1 MDNFNIKR
9 FAHTFRWYF
18 CENRSR
24 LLAWSAG
31 LALGIFVAQSFF
43 LWIAVGQIKGLQLT
57 PEITSSV
64 CGPITGIC
72 VLLTLWYVFSQ
83 IFSTLKTKQK
93 RIAYLTLPATNL
105 ERYLAA
111 FLMTAVV
118 WLIFIL
124 LAVALGD
131 TLRMVFFGLLG
142 KGWVS
147 GVVAYLSRGCN
158 QLTGWAAFMDNALD
172 LSTWFWVLSFYIL
185 SGTLLS
191 KREFLLGS
199 LAQIVI
205 IVAYIWVFYKFNFQY
220 SMLMNIDEAT
230 GVTHVNLLMY
240 VVVLGLLALSILN
253 IWGSY
258 QLFKRFQIITSKWFN
273 V

>member
-72 VLLTLWYVFSQ
+72 VLLTLWFVFSQ

-205 IVAYIWVFYKFNFQY
+205 IVAYIWVYNG
-220 SMLMNIDEAT
+220 SNLHLMHIDEAT

>member
-18 CENRSR
+18 SENRSR

-43 LWIAVGQIKGLQLT
+43 LWIAVGKIKGIQLT
-57 PEITSSV
+57 SEILSPV

-72 VLLTLWYVFSQ
+72 VLLTMWYVFSQ

-111 FLMTAVV
+111 FLMTVVV
-118 WLIFIL
+118 WPVFVL

-147 GVVAYLSRGCN
+147 GVAAYLSRGCN
-158 QLTGWAAFMDNALD
+158 QLTGWATFMDNALD

-185 SGTLLS
+185 CGTLLS

-199 LAQIVI
+199 LAQILI
-205 IVAYIWVFYKFNFQY
+205 CVAYIWIYYNFNLH
-220 SMLMNIDEAT
+220 LMHTDEAT

-240 VVVLGLLALSILN
+240 VVVLGLLTFSLLN

-258 QLFKRFQIITSKWFN
+258 QIFKRFQIITSKWTN
-273 V
+273 I

>member
-18 CENRSR
+18 SENRSR

-43 LWIAVGQIKGLQLT
+43 LWIIVAHIKGLQL
-57 PEITSSV
+57 SSEMV
-64 CGPITGIC
+64 SSACGPITGIF
-72 VLLTLWYVFSQ
+72 VLLTLWFVFSQ

-118 WLIFIL
+118 WPIFVL
-124 LAVALGD
+124 LALVLGD
-131 TLRMVFFGLLG
+131 TLRMVFFGILG

-147 GVVAYLSRGCN
+147 GVAAYLSRGGN

-172 LSTWFWVLSFYIL
+172 LSIWFWVLSFYIFC
-185 SGTLLS
+185 GTLLS

-199 LAQIVI
+199 LAQILI
-205 IVAYIWVFYKFNFQY
+205 GVAYVWVFYKFNFQY
-220 SMLMNIDEAT
+220 SMFMNIDEAT
-230 GVTHVNLLMY
+230 GVTHVNFIMY
-240 VVVLGLLALSILN
+240 VVVLGLLTLSLLN